1 MGAQPAGQGAARE
14 LDLRW
19 LSTQFELTGGQIRN
33 AAVHAAFIAASGE
46 GVITMD
52 QLVNGVLGELR
63 KVGRIVKA
71 GELGQ
76 FARLLSS

>member
-1 MGAQPAGQGAARE
+1 MGA
-14 LDLRW
+14 
-19 LSTQFELTGGQIRN
+19 
-33 AAVHAAFIAASGE
+33 
-46 GVITMD
+46 
-52 QLVNGVLGELR
+52 LVNGVLGELR